1 MNEKQKI
8 EVVASSGF
16 KYLIDLSKLN
26 DMRFLDVLAE
36 AQASQ
41 VEFPKVVR
49 FMLGEEQRNELY
61 KYLEEKQGS
70 VPVEVVIKDFYELM
84 EKVKELKN
92 F

>member
-16 KYLIDLSKLN
+16 KYLIDLAKLN

-92 F
+92 S

>member
-61 KYLEEKQGS
+61 KYLEERQGS

-92 F
+92 S

>member
-1 MNEKQKI
+1 MDEKQKI

-41 VEFPKVVR
+41 VEFPKVVH

-92 F
+92 S

>member
-61 KYLEEKQGS
+61 KYLEESQGS

-92 F
+92 S

>member
-1 MNEKQKI
+1 MNEKQI

-61 KYLEEKQGS
+61 KYLEESQGS

-92 F
+92 S

>member
-92 F
+92 S

>member
-1 MNEKQKI
+1 MNEEQKI

-92 F
+92 S

>member
-61 KYLEEKQGS
+61 KYLEERQGS

>member
-1 MNEKQKI
+1 MDEKQKI

-92 F
+92 S

>member
-1 MNEKQKI
+1 MDEKQKI

-16 KYLIDLSKLN
+16 KYLIDLAKLN

-92 F
+92 S

>member
-16 KYLIDLSKLN
+16 KYLIDLAKLN

-70 VPVEVVIKDFYELM
+70 VPVEVVIRDFYELM

-92 F
+92 S

>member
-26 DMRFLDVLAE
+26 DMRFLDILAE

-92 F
+92 S

>member
-41 VEFPKVVR
+41 VEFPNVVR

-92 F
+92 S